1 MQNRTKASA
10 VVTGVRVACIAVW
23 IIVILG
29 CITTYLIYPHSFTAE
44 QIALFLQQF
53 RTEIWV
59 VYLLM
64 STVRGMT
71 LLPSTPLVL
80 AGTILF
86 PDQPWPVLGVSIA
99 GIFLSSSMIYYFSNF
114 LGFADYFESRKPELD
129 AKIRRRLEH
138 PAGFVFVALWAFFP
152 LVPTDAVC
160 YIAGTTRMAFAKF
173 IAAILL
179 GELILC
185 SFYIFSGGYIMRLFA

>member
-1 MQNRTKASA
+1 MQNVTKAST
-10 VVTGVRVACIAVW
+10 VVTGVRLACIAVW

-29 CITTYLIYPHSFTAE
+29 CVTTYFIYPDFFTAE
-44 QIALFLQQF
+44 RIALFLQQF
-53 RTEIWV
+53 RAEIWT

-86 PDQPWPVLGVSIA
+86 PGEPWPVFGVSLA

-114 LGFADYFESRKPELD
+114 LGFADYFEGRKPEFV
-129 AKIRRRLEH
+129 AKIRQRFEH
-138 PAGFVFVALWAFFP
+138 PTGFVFVAVWAFFP
-152 LVPTDAVC
+152 FVPTDAIC
-160 YIAGTTRMAFAKF
+160 YAAGTSRMSFWKF

-179 GELILC
+179 GESVLC
-185 SFYIFSGGYIMRLFA
+185 SFYVFSGGYLMHILR